1 MKSTTSTVL
10 TEEKVNS
17 LLKRKEKI
25 AKCKKISGLTFVWIM
40 LLIMYLPIMYLIL
53 FSFTESKVIGQWN
66 GFSLASY
73 IRLFSTKYPDSV
85 KIWTAAWNTLWVA
98 LVSSLL
104 STVLG
109 TCGAIGMH
117 FLSKKIKATFN
128 LATQIPI
135 VNAEIVMALSLVI
148 LFVFLGLPTGIFS
161 LIIGHIVLTLP
172 FVVINVQPKLEQ
184 MDPSLYE
191 AAMDLGATRSGALFK
206 VMIPDIIPGILSGF
220 MISMTLSLDD
230 YVITSF
236 TKPTTGDDFHT
247 ISTYVNGLLSRGSLP
262 IQLRSFTAIIFGL
275 IVVLMIAYSIFNIRK
290 GKKA

>member
-117 FLSKKIKATFN
+117 FLSKKIKAAFN

-275 IVVLMIAYSIFNIRK
+275 IVVLMIAYSIFNIKK

>member
-1 MKSTTSTVL
+1 MENTTIS
-10 TEEKVNS
+10 EEKVNS
-17 LLKRKEKI
+17 LLKRKERM
-25 AKCKKISGLTFVWIM
+25 AKGKKISALTFIWIM

-53 FSFTESKVIGQWN
+53 FSFTESKIIGQWN
-66 GFSLASY
+66 GFSFASY

-85 KIWTAAWNTLWVA
+85 KIWDAAWNTLWIAVI
-98 LVSSLL
+98 SSTI
-104 STVLG
+104 STILG
-109 TCGAIGMH
+109 TSGAIGMH
-117 FLSKKIKATFN
+117 FLGKKLKATFN

-148 LFVFLGLPTGIFS
+148 LFAFLGLPTSIFS
-161 LIIGHIVLTLP
+161 LIIGHVVLTIP

-191 AAMDLGATRSGALFK
+191 AAMDLGATRFGALFK
-206 VMIPDIIPGILSGF
+206 VMIPDIVPGILAGF

-236 TKPTTGDDFHT
+236 TKPSNGSDFHT
-247 ISTYVNGLLSRGSLP
+247 ISTYVQGLLVKGSLP

-275 IVVLMIAYSIFNIRK
+275 IVVLMIAYSIVNYRK
-290 GKKA
+290 SKKA